1 MKSVNY
7 ALRKA
12 YLTSLNGLT
21 VNSVA
26 VPVYYLQA
34 PESVTVANYIIISD
48 VANVDVGTKNSSDT
62 NTSIQ
67 LRIETWA
74 EGGNA
79 GKMADD
85 IAGAIYAL
93 IYPNSQAVLNL
104 IADGFQMVSTKVSD
118 DRVLDGEFGNR
129 DFITRVIT
137 FRHYIYHK

>member
-12 YLTSLNGLT
+12 YITGLNGLT
-21 VNSVA
+21 VNGQA

-34 PESVTVANYIIISD
+34 PESSTAANYIILTE
-48 VANVDVGTKNSSDT
+48 VTNVDESTKNSSDT
-62 NTSIQ
+62 NTSMQ

-85 IAGAIYAL
+85 IADAVYAI

-104 IADGFQMVSTKVSD
+104 VADGFQMVSTKVTD
-118 DRVLDGEFGNR
+118 DRVIDGEFGNR
-129 DFITRVIT
+129 DFVTRVIT